1 MSSFAPSALPQVAP
15 PDPTKHVNY
24 SLGMVLGVDDF
35 TQEFA
40 YLSGHDQ
47 RIVRD
52 LIGYG
57 VVAGLRVTVDV
68 GERGPRVQVAPG
80 EAVTPS
86 GRLVCVSPAQCAYL
100 NDWLQV
106 NRHDIE
112 ALGSPPPSSVPLAV
126 VLCYRECET
135 DDVPI
140 PGEPCRTD
148 AELMAP
154 SRLAESFTLDLR
166 IAPVAQLEEDAVR
179 DFVAW
184 VRSVPRTS
192 GPGPGVDAFVD
203 ALRSALGLEA
213 SPPLSPPDLLGE
225 LLGSPPAGI
234 AIPSHDAEEYYR
246 ALVRFWVEEL
256 RPRLRSASGAECGC
270 GAGGIGALDPDADC
284 ITLAE
289 LEIPVDVDGISGG
302 LVVADTPPV
311 GIDDSRRPTLLHLRL
326 LQEILLGGGGDGGG
340 GDGGPQ
346 LQLSVEGRVEVD
358 GSVAPG
364 SGPLAVTTFGAAPAI
379 YLVDFPGFDASSA
392 RVVLGQAESAFAAT
406 SPSTFEVIPSDDANL
421 IAALGGP
428 PGTGVVVRS
437 RRFDGSAAPFSL
449 RVVQLGAMP

>member
-40 YLSGHDQ
+40 YLSGHDA

-57 VVAGLRVTVDV
+57 VVSGLRVTVDV

-100 NDWLQV
+100 DDWLQA
-106 NRHDIE
+106 NRRDVE
-112 ALGSPPPSSVPLAV
+112 AIGSPPVSVPLSV
-126 VLCYRECET
+126 VLCYRECAT

-140 PGEPCRTD
+140 PGEPCRTE

-166 IAPVAQLEEDAVR
+166 LAPVAQLEEDAVR

-184 VRSVPRTS
+184 VHSLPTTS
-192 GPGPGVDAFVD
+192 GTGPGVDAFLE
-203 ALRSALGLEA
+203 ALRSSAGLETSPPA
-213 SPPLSPPDLLGE
+213 SPPGLLDYLLESPPSGL
-225 LLGSPPAGI
+225 
-234 AIPSHDAEEYYR
+234 AIPRDDAAAYYA

-256 RPRLRSASGAECGC
+256 RPRLRSAAGAECGC
-270 GAGGIGALDPDADC
+270 GAGGVGALDPDADC

-289 LEIPVDVDGISGG
+289 LDVPVDVDGISGA
-302 LVVADTPPV
+302 LVVSDTPAV
-311 GIDDSRRPTLLHLRL
+311 GVDDSRRPTLLHLRM
-326 LQEILLGGGGDGGG
+326 LQEILVGGGGNG
-340 GDGGPQ
+340 GGPQ
-346 LQLSVEGRVEVD
+346 GVLSVEGHVEAD
-358 GSVAPG
+358 GSVAA
-364 SGPLAVTTFGAAPAI
+364 GPLNVSVLDAAL
-379 YLVDFPGFDASSA
+379 YLVDFAGFDATRE

-421 IAALGGP
+421 IATLGGP
-428 PGTGVVVRS
+428 PGDGVVVRS
-437 RRFDGSAAPFSL
+437 KRFDGSAAPFSV
-449 RVVQLGAMP
+449 RIVQLGAAT

>member
-57 VVAGLRVTVDV
+57 VVSGLRVTVDV

-86 GRLVCVSPAQCAYL
+86 GRLVCVSPAQCADL
-100 NDWLQV
+100 NDWLQA
-106 NRHDIE
+106 NRHDVE
-112 ALGSPPPSSVPLAV
+112 ALGSPVPSSVSLAV
-126 VLCYRECET
+126 VLCYRECPT

-154 SRLAESFTLDLR
+154 SRLKESFGLDLR
-166 IAPVAQLEEDAVR
+166 FAPVGQREEDAVR

-184 VRSVPRTS
+184 ARALPVTS
-192 GPGPGVDAFVD
+192 APGPGVDAFLES
-203 ALRSALGLEA
+203 LRAGAGLESSPPA
-213 SPPLSPPDLLGE
+213 SPPELLGF
-225 LLGSPPAGI
+225 LLGSPPTGL
-234 AIPSHDAEEYYR
+234 AIPRDDAGAYYE

-256 RPRLRSASGAECGC
+256 RPRLRSAVGAECGC
-270 GAGGIGALDPDADC
+270 GAGGVGELDPDADC

-289 LEIPVDVDGISGG
+289 LEVPIDIDGVSGG
-302 LVVADTPPV
+302 IVVGDTPAV
-311 GIDDSRRPTLLHLRL
+311 SIDDRTRPTLLHLRL
-326 LQEILLGGGGDGGG
+326 LQEIVLGRDGGG
-340 GDGGPQ
+340 PATA
-346 LQLSVEGRVEVD
+346 VEGRVEAD

-364 SGPLAVTTFGAAPAI
+364 SGPLAVTVLAPAL
-379 YLVDFPGFDASSA
+379 YLVDFPGFDGSHE
-392 RVVLGQAESAFAAT
+392 RVVLGQPETAFSASA
-406 SPSTFEVIPSDDANL
+406 STLELIPSDDADL
-421 IAALGGP
+421 IASLGGS
-428 PGTGVVVRS
+428 PGEGVVVRS
-437 RRFDGSAAPFSL
+437 RRFDGSAAPFSV
-449 RVVQLGAMP
+449 RIVQLGTTT

>member
-40 YLSGHDQ
+40 YLAGHDA

-57 VVAGLRVTVDV
+57 VVAGLRVTIDV

-100 NDWLQV
+100 NDWLQE
-106 NRHDIE
+106 NRPDVE
-112 ALGSPPPSSVPLAV
+112 ALGSPPPPSISLAV

-140 PGEPCRTD
+140 PGEPCRTA

-154 SRLAESFTLDLR
+154 SRLTESFTLDLR
-166 IAPVAQLEEDAVR
+166 LAPVAQLEEDAVR

-184 VRSVPRTS
+184 VRSLPLTS
-192 GPGPGVDAFVD
+192 GPGPGVDAFLET
-203 ALRSALGLEA
+203 LRAAAGLESSPPA
-213 SPPLSPPDLLGE
+213 SPPGLVAFM
-225 LLGSPPAGI
+225 LGSPPPGL
-234 AIPSHDAEEYYR
+234 AIPRSDAGAYYA
-246 ALVRFWVEEL
+246 ALARFWVEEL
-256 RPRLRSASGAECGC
+256 RPRLRSPAGAECGC
-270 GAGGIGALDPDADC
+270 GAGGTGELDPDADC

-289 LEIPVDVDGISGG
+289 LEVPLAVDGVSGG
-302 LVVADTPPV
+302 LVVADTPAV
-311 GIDDSRRPTLLHLRL
+311 SVDDRGRPTLLHLRL
-326 LQEILLGGGGDGGG
+326 LQEILIADGRQGGGFEI
-340 GDGGPQ
+340 
-346 LQLSVEGRVEVD
+346 EGRVEAD

-364 SGPLAVTTFGAAPAI
+364 SGPLTVTVLDPAV
-379 YLVDFPGFDASSA
+379 YLVDFPGFEASA
-392 RVVLGQAESAFAAT
+392 KYVVLGQPESGFAAT
-406 SPSTFEVIPSDDANL
+406 SPSTFEVIPRDDLNL
-421 IAALGGP
+421 LPLLGSP
-428 PGTGVVVRS
+428 PGNGVVVRS
-437 RRFDGSAAPFSL
+437 RRFDGSATPFSV
-449 RVVQLGAMP
+449 RIAPLGAAT